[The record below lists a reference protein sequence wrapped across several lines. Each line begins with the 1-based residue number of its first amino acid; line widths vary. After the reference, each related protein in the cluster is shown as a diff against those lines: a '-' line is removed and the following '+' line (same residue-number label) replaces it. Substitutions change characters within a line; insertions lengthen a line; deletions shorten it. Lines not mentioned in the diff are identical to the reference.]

1 MKKYRFFVTIILCLV
16 FFVSSKF
23 SNIFAS
29 TSNDFNKDFY
39 EYYKSLPK
47 TNLEEYKICE
57 NLSDRERIKNKGT
70 TFQTLDLENG
80 FSVDSLYNFLSSYY
94 SSDYATV
101 DDSKLHCDL
110 PSLDILKEKYNKI
123 YISLYPVDYKGD
135 GIDKIICQISFYDSN
150 ATFTNSDYQKMYN
163 PETSGSNYRVRA
175 KYYHYNFYFTYYLKN
190 SFSLQNSKTFTNV
203 NCDFTTNDSDF
214 TGSIAHDSDA
224 FGFNPEYVY
233 KCNFD
238 ISSKDGSINF
248 KADDFTVDTL
258 GKKDAEIGDTSSRL
272 KLSYEYNKEYTECK
286 INATLEGGQFTDRI
300 FYSNYMPSIA
310 GQGLLSKKAFPRER
324 YNCK

>member
-1 MKKYRFFVTIILCLV
+1 MKKYRFFVTIILCLG

-57 NLSDRERIKNKGT
+57 KLTDKEGNKNKGT

-80 FSVDSLYNFLSSYY
+80 FSVDSLYNFITSYLSFTNIQPHY
-94 SSDYATV
+94 DM
-101 DDSKLHCDL
+101 
-110 PSLDILKEKYNKI
+110 PSLEIFKEKYNKI
-123 YISLYPVDYKGD
+123 YIFLYPVDYEGD

-150 ATFTNSDYQKMYN
+150 ATFTNSNSQLIN
-163 PETSGSNYRVRA
+163 TFTPGSNYRVSA
-175 KYYHYNFYFTYYLKN
+175 KYYHYDLFFEYYLKD
-190 SFSLQNSKTFTNV
+190 SYHLQNSKPFTYV
-203 NCDFTTNDSDF
+203 NFNHYTKDSDF
-214 TGSIAHDSDA
+214 YGDFVTYNSDGLA
-224 FGFNPEYVY
+224 FNPQYVY

-238 ISSKDGSINF
+238 ISSKDGSVNF

>member
-1 MKKYRFFVTIILCLV
+1 MKKYRFFVTIILCLG

-29 TSNDFNKDFY
+29 SSNDFNKDFY

-57 NLSDRERIKNKGT
+57 NLQDPESNKNKGT

-80 FSVDSLYNFLSSYY
+80 FSVDSLYNFITSFFP
-94 SSDYATV
+94 SDY
-101 DDSKLHCDL
+101 SGLRYDL
-110 PSLDILKEKYNKI
+110 PSLDIFKEKYNKI
-123 YISLYPVDYKGD
+123 YIYLYPVDYKDD
-135 GIDKIICQISFYDSN
+135 GIDKIICKISFYDSN
-150 ATFTNSDYQKMYN
+150 ATFTNSDSQKVFTYT
-163 PETSGSNYRVRA
+163 PGSNYRVSA
-175 KYYHYNFYFTYYLKN
+175 KYYHYDLYFTYYLKN
-190 SFSLQNSKTFTNV
+190 SLDYQNSKPFTYLN
-203 NCDFTTNDSDF
+203 FTQTLNDSDF
-214 TGSIAHDSDA
+214 SGEFVSHDSDG
-224 FGFNPEYVY
+224 FSFNPEYVY

>member
-1 MKKYRFFVTIILCLV
+1 MKKYKKFFVVIILCLC

-29 TSNDFNKDFY
+29 SSNDFNKDFY
-39 EYYKSLPK
+39 EFYKSLPK

-57 NLSDRERIKNKGT
+57 CLTDEYNNKNRGT

-80 FSVDSLYNFLSSYY
+80 FSVDSLYNFITSYC
-94 SSDYATV
+94 SSDYASEY
-101 DDSKLHCDL
+101 SKKFNL
-110 PSLDILKEKYNKI
+110 PPLDVLKEKYNKI
-123 YISLYPVDYKGD
+123 YITLVPISD
-135 GIDKIICQISFYDSN
+135 GTGSISKVYLQIYFYDSN
-150 ATFTNSDYQKMYN
+150 ATFTNTTQGGDNSFGL
-163 PETSGSNYRVRA
+163 PSGSNYRVLA
-175 KYYHYNFYFTYYLKN
+175 KYYHYYIGFYYYLEG
-190 SFSLQNSKTFTNV
+190 SYS
-203 NCDFTTNDSDF
+203 
-214 TGSIAHDSDA
+214 TGSKPFVSLSLRDYTTDSSLNNNNDYQLT
-224 FGFNPEYVY
+224 FYFNPEYVY

-238 ISSKDGSINF
+238 ISTTDGKINF
-248 KADDFTVDTL
+248 EADDFTVDTL

-272 KLSYEYNKEYTECK
+272 KLSYEYNEEYTECK

>member
-1 MKKYRFFVTIILCLV
+1 MKKYRFFVTIVLCLG

-29 TSNDFNKDFY
+29 SSNDFNKDFY

-57 NLSDRERIKNKGT
+57 SLEVDAGKDKGT

-80 FSVDSLYNFLSSYY
+80 FSVDSLYNFFTSYY
-94 SSDYATV
+94 SSDYC
-101 DDSKLHCDL
+101 DSHRDF

-123 YISLYPVDYKGD
+123 YIYLYPRDYD
-135 GIDKIICQISFYDSN
+135 SNGIIDEIVCQISFYDSN
-150 ATFTNSDYQKMYN
+150 TTFTNSKSQAVYTFT
-163 PETSGSNYRVRA
+163 PGSNYRVSA
-175 KYYHYNFYFTYYLKN
+175 KYYHYNFYFKYYLKDGYPKQ
-190 SFSLQNSKTFTNV
+190 SSKPFTYV
-203 NCDFTTNDSDF
+203 NFYPISKDSDF
-214 TGSIAHDSDA
+214 TGEFVPHDSDG
-224 FGFNPEYVY
+224 FSFNPEYVY

>member
-1 MKKYRFFVTIILCLV
+1 MKKYRFFVTIILCFG

-29 TSNDFNKDFY
+29 SSNDFNKDFY

-57 NLSDRERIKNKGT
+57 NLSDKDGNKNKGT

-80 FSVDSLYNFLSSYY
+80 FSVDSLYNFITSFY
-94 SSDYATV
+94 SSDYCN
-101 DDSKLHCDL
+101 LHYDF
-110 PSLDILKEKYNKI
+110 PSLDIFKEKYNKI
-123 YISLYPVDYKGD
+123 YIYLYPVDYD
-135 GIDKIICQISFYDSN
+135 RNGIIDEIDCQISFYDSN
-150 ATFTNSDYQKMYN
+150 ATFTNSNSQLVSTYT
-163 PETSGSNYRVRA
+163 PGSNYRVSA
-175 KYYHYNFYFTYYLKN
+175 KYYHYNVYFKYYLKDGYP
-190 SFSLQNSKTFTNV
+190 LQSSKPFTYV
-203 NCDFTTNDSDF
+203 NFNHYTKDSDF
-214 TGSIAHDSDA
+214 YGEYVPFDSDG
-224 FGFNPEYVY
+224 FSFNPEYVY

>member
-1 MKKYRFFVTIILCLV
+1 MKKYRFFVTIVLCLG

-29 TSNDFNKDFY
+29 SSNDFNKDFY

-57 NLSDRERIKNKGT
+57 SLEKDAGKDKGT

-80 FSVDSLYNFLSSYY
+80 FSVDSLYNFFTSYY
-94 SSDYATV
+94 SSDYC
-101 DDSKLHCDL
+101 DSHRDF

-123 YISLYPVDYKGD
+123 YIYLYPVDYKGD
-135 GIDKIICQISFYDSN
+135 GIDKIVCQISFYDSN
-150 ATFTNSDYQKMYN
+150 TTFTNSKYQSVYAYT
-163 PETSGSNYRVRA
+163 PGSNYRVSA
-175 KYYHYNFYFTYYLKN
+175 KYYHYNFYFTYYLKDGYPTQ
-190 SFSLQNSKTFTNV
+190 SSKPFTYV
-203 NCDFTTNDSDF
+203 NFFPITKDSDF
-214 TGSIAHDSDA
+214 TGEFVPHDSDG
-224 FGFNPEYVY
+224 FSFNPEYVY